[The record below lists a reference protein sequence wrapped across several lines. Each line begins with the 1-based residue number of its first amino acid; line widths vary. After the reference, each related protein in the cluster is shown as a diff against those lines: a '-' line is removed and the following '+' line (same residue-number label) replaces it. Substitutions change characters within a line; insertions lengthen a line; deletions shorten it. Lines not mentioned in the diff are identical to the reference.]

1 MHYIYVH
8 EAVAWV
14 LRSRF
19 AAGRMLGYN
28 ERWRAPAHCGMVYLV
43 RSGTK
48 QPKPF
53 TASAADQAR
62 LLIQN
67 NSCRGSCFRFRGPL
81 RSSLPYSE
89 SISAS
94 NGRSDSA
101 TSGFSFSKSLSSFSL
116 SWCLASLA

>member
-1 MHYIYVH
+1 MGTIYMRPGF
-8 EAVAWV
+8 E
-14 LRSRF
+14 LMQRRF
-19 AAGRMLGYN
+19 AAGAMLGYN

-67 NSCRGSCFRFRGPL
+67 NSCSGSCFRFRAPL
-81 RSSLPYSE
+81 YSE

-101 TSGFSFSKSLSSFSL
+101 TTGFSFSRSLSSFSR
-116 SWCLASLA
+116 SWCFASVA